1 MKDEVGINKQ
11 HLFQLR
17 QIQRGLNVRAEGRR
31 PKGPFSAFDTG
42 VHRRALNDHLG
53 GQNSKGA
60 VEALLEEALDRRPPL
75 IQEPLKGSLGQSA
88 PEISICCPAVFLQK
102 SSELV
107 FLKPQEPNVSRIVA
121 GMFGASHALK
131 ILIVEPIHIR
141 VGIPR
146 VPSSAI
152 DLPTVHDPEIRNDI
166 NIVLRNIG
174 GDVRVHKLG
183 GEDGI
188 HYSC

>member
-17 QIQRGLNVRAEGRR
+17 QIQRGLDVRAEGRR
-31 PKGPFSAFDTG
+31 PKGPFSAVDAG
-42 VHRRALNDHLG
+42 IHRRALDDHLRG
-53 GQNSKGA
+53 ENAKGS
-60 VEALLEEALDRRPPL
+60 VETLLEEALDRRPPL

-88 PEISICCPAVFLQK
+88 PEISIGCPAVFLKQ
-102 SSELV
+102 SPELV
-107 FLKPQEPNVSRIVA
+107 LLKPQEPNISRIVA
-121 GMFGASHALK
+121 GVLRASNPLK

-152 DLPTVHDPEIRNDI
+152 DLPPVHDPEI
-166 NIVLRNIG
+166 
-174 GDVRVHKLG
+174 
-183 GEDGI
+183 
-188 HYSC
+188 